1 MLKNFIKKLLDRLG
15 YTIITKRAYTE
26 LRGGE
31 GFITLYEKC
40 KPFTMVPPGRSL
52 ALYKAL
58 EYIAEAKIE
67 GDIVECGVW
76 RGGQSM
82 MAAHVFEGAG
92 DTERTLW
99 LYETFAGMSEP
110 TELDMQAKAGISA
123 DAEWKEAQRDTHNDW
138 CYAPLEDVQRNMQS
152 TGYPE
157 EKIRYV
163 QGKVED
169 TIPATLPSK
178 IALLRLDTD
187 WYESTKHE
195 LTHLF
200 PLLVEG
206 GVLVIDDYQFWAG
219 AKKAVDEYLVEHKVR
234 IALLDVNGGKFGVKL
249 CQQP

>member
-1 MLKNFIKKLLDRLG
+1 MLKDLIKRLLDRLG
-15 YTIITKRAYTE
+15 YAVLTKQAYTE
-26 LRGGE
+26 LRGGAR
-31 GFITLYEKC
+31 FVSLYEEC

-52 ALYKAL
+52 GLYKAL
-58 EYIAEAKIE
+58 EYLASAKIE

-82 MAAHVFEGAG
+82 MAARVFKDAG
-92 DTERTLW
+92 DTDRTLW
-99 LYETFAGMSEP
+99 LYDTFAGMSEP
-110 TELDMQAKAGISA
+110 TELDMQAKGGIPA

-138 CYAPLEDVQRNMQS
+138 CYAPLEDVQRNMRS

-157 EKIRYV
+157 ERIRYV

-219 AKKAVDEYLVEHKVR
+219 AKKAVDEYLSEQNVR